1 MVSFVEEDDEVTV
14 SLVIVVEVGVWVEV
28 AFEVVPVDET
38 VVVVVEFE
46 VTCPMLKESCFW
58 LFCSLS
64 SAI

>member
-1 MVSFVEEDDEVTV
+1 VTV
-14 SLVIVVEVGVWVEV
+14 ALTIVVVEVVGISVDVVLEV
-28 AFEVVPVDET
+28 VDET